1 MVCGKTIFAKEF
13 AKKILCLDSNDEA
26 KCTSCIKFES
36 DNHPDFKIIEEDSGT
51 IKIDQIRKMQEGIS
65 QKPIVSKKKVYIIRD
80 SDLMTVEAQNCLL
93 KTLEEP
99 PEYAVIIL
107 TTSNESRILTTVKS
121 RCMKIMFESIDE
133 EKIKKYMIENFE
145 DTDDKLI
152 KMSDGSIGKAI
163 ELQNN
168 KEIYNSVNSI
178 LDSLTK
184 EDLVTIINNSDVLY
198 KQKENIK
205 DILNYMN
212 TYLYNSNKIGCIKY
226 VEDTKRRLNSNSN
239 YDMTIDYLLIR
250 MWEEVNEKYSR
261 SSI

>member
-1 MVCGKTIFAKEF
+1 MEFGKTLLAKEL
-13 AKKILCLDSNDEA
+13 AKRILCLKGEDEKECA
-26 KCTSCIKFES
+26 SCIKFDT
-36 DNHPDFKIIEEDSGT
+36 DNHPDFKIIEQDSGT
-51 IKIDQIRKMQEGIS
+51 IKIDQIRKMQEEIS
-65 QKPIVSKKKVYIIRD
+65 QKPIVSGKKVYIIRD
-80 SDLMTVEAQNCLL
+80 CDLMTVEAQNCLL

-121 RCMKIMFESIDE
+121 RCLKIMFEQITE
-133 EKIKKYMIENFE
+133 EKIKNYIVNNY
-145 DTDDKLI
+145 DNVDDKLI
-152 KMSDGSIGKAI
+152 KMSEGSIGRAI

-178 LDSLTK
+178 LENLNK
-184 EDLVTIINNSDVLY
+184 EDLVTILNNSDVLY

-205 DILNYMN
+205 DILDYINI
-212 TYLYNSNKIGCIKY
+212 YLYNSNKIGCIKY
-226 VEDTKRRLNSNSN
+226 VEDTKRRLLANSN
-239 YDMTIDYLLIR
+239 YDMSIDYLLIR